1 MNVSQFP
8 PSVTNGYPHLCLFNL
23 ALISPAGTTNDR
35 SQYAFPFLTQSSPT
49 TVDWAKFPS
58 NGSPPS
64 AVEAPADN
72 EPNVVLPPPPSHG
85 KRSARG
91 SKQEGSTSMPPS
103 KSFDDMLLTGVD
115 AESEVTDT
123 STAQKVNLSG
133 EHSSGASEAR
143 GDAEQV
149 NIDES
154 GGGGLKCTSAETL
167 SESAPRSLNI
177 ASTGQL
183 VELEPH
189 VVAADSPVSKEGSP
203 IVLHSE
209 EEEEEGEDEKSALY
223 TAVNKAWKT
232 PKKKSSKLN
241 LVGTPSP
248 TAEDSSEGRAS
259 SGAEME
265 QNDSSAV
272 SGRSSQAKFNPPV
285 VKSKPRRPPPPLPV
299 PFAEHVKKLSSS
311 PAHAGKSEVP
321 PPTRSLVELEPD
333 VNMYEVVENKD
344 GTAQPGRTTPGKLAS
359 TAHKHSNRDKPPVS
373 AKPEKLG
380 GVKLPGL
387 EKKDVAQGLIT
398 EEFKA
403 TLVGLK
409 ARGHQRTG
417 SLDTK
422 KEELGETCCI
432 QLHEGGL

>member
-1 MNVSQFP
+1 M
-8 PSVTNGYPHLCLFNL
+8 TNDNHLCLFIL
-23 ALISPAGTTNDR
+23 VLSCPAGTTNDR
-35 SQYAFPFLTQSSPT
+35 RQYAFPFLTRTQSPPT
-49 TVDWAKFPS
+49 VVDWAKFPS

-64 AVEAPADN
+64 AVETPADN

-91 SKQEGSTSMPPS
+91 SKQEGSTGMPPS
-103 KSFDDMLLTGVD
+103 KSFDDMLLTGVE
-115 AESEVTDT
+115 AESEVADR
-123 STAQKVNLSG
+123 LSG
-133 EHSSGASEAR
+133 EQSSGASDTR

-154 GGGGLKCTSAETL
+154 GGGGLKCTSTEAP
-167 SESAPRSLNI
+167 SESAARSLN
-177 ASTGQL
+177 TGQL

-189 VVAADSPVSKEGSP
+189 VARADSPISKEGSP
-203 IVLHSE
+203 VEQHS

-241 LVGTPSP
+241 LVGSPSP

-259 SGAEME
+259 ASSGTEME
-265 QNDSSAV
+265 QMDSAVV

-285 VKSKPRRPPPPLPV
+285 VKPKPRRPPPPLPV

-311 PAHAGKSEVP
+311 PANAGKSEVP
-321 PPTRSLVELEPD
+321 PPTRSLVDFEPD
-333 VNMYEVVENKD
+333 TNMYEVVDKD
-344 GTAQPGRTTPGKLAS
+344 VTPQPGRTTPGRLAAA
-359 TAHKHSNRDKPPVS
+359 AHKHSNRDKPPVS

-380 GVKLPGL
+380 GVRLPGL
-387 EKKDVAQGLIT
+387 EKKGVVQGVSTDEIKT
-398 EEFKA
+398 

-417 SLDTK
+417 SLDSK
-422 KEELGETCCI
+422 KEELGETCCMQHRL
-432 QLHEGGL
+432 QLQEGRP